1 MDGRLAFMVPIRG
14 RQYLGAAFE
23 NVFHEHMS
31 IGVLNWTCHKCAGE
45 TISWSWSSIYQMTNF
60 VDGWT
65 VPAQA
70 WVSAEWGLIQG
81 GCIFICT
88 LESHY
93 WKARFEKYDDP
104 EAWWPWTC
112 DPRRMPLKRAT
123 CRSKPNISRTS
134 KKSAGNTQIWDQI
147 WNQRKNW
154 YI

>member
-31 IGVLNWTCHKCAGE
+31 IGVLNWTCHKCPGE

-70 WVSAEWGLIQG
+70 WVSTEWGLIKEG
-81 GCIFICT
+81 VFLFVLLSLIVSDFVFGLSCVCVLT
-88 LESHY
+88 LLSWSLLRVLNTRKQDSTRAAPLLHC
-93 WKARFEKYDDP
+93 FSMFQTYD
-104 EAWWPWTC
+104 
-112 DPRRMPLKRAT
+112 
-123 CRSKPNISRTS
+123 I
-134 KKSAGNTQIWDQI
+134 
-147 WNQRKNW
+147 
-154 YI
+154 YIYIYI